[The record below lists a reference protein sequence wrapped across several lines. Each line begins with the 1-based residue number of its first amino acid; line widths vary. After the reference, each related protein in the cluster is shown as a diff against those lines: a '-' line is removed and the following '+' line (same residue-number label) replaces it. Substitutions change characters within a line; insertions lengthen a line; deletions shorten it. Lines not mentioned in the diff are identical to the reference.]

1 MGDEVRA
8 ARMQEQRLDSGGWID
23 SESWTGSDGAGASVG
38 MGFQLGDR
46 AGGDAITQAGEE
58 GIPRSTS

>member
-1 MGDEVRA
+1 M
-8 ARMQEQRLDSGGWID
+8 
-23 SESWTGSDGAGASVG
+23 G